1 MTQRKGII
9 LAGGS
14 GTRLHPAT
22 LALSKQLLPVYDKPM
37 IYYPLSTLMLAGMRD
52 ILVIS
57 TPQDTPRFQQLLG
70 DGSQWGLNLQYAVQP
85 SPDGLAQAFIIGEK
99 FVGKHPSALVL
110 GDNIFHGHDIQG
122 LLGQADARTSG
133 ATVFAYHVHDP
144 ERYGVVAFDAQ
155 GKASSIEEKP
165 AKPKSNY
172 AVTGLYFYD
181 QQVVDIAKAVKPSAR
196 GELEITAVN
205 QAYLEQGDLSVQIMQ
220 RGYAW
225 LDTGTHESLLEAS
238 QFIATLE
245 HRQGLKIACPE
256 EIAWR
261 HGWIDSAQVQKLA
274 QPLAKNGYGQYLL
287 RLLVEEMNT
296 PSPSGRGQG

>member
-1 MTQRKGII
+1 MTRRKGII

-37 IYYPLSTLMLAGMRD
+37 VYSPLSTLMLAGLRE

-70 DGSQWGLNLQYAVQP
+70 DGSQWGLDIRYAVQP
-85 SPDGLAQAFIIGEK
+85 SPDGLAQAFLIGEA
-99 FVGKHPSALVL
+99 FLAGAPSALVL
-110 GDNIFHGHDIQG
+110 GDNIFYGHDLEP
-122 LLGQADARTSG
+122 LLRRADAREAG
-133 ATVFAYHVHDP
+133 ATVFAYHVQDP
-144 ERYGVVAFDAQ
+144 QRYGVVAFDAQ
-155 GKASSIEEKP
+155 GRATSIEEKP
-165 AKPKSNY
+165 AQPKSPY

-181 QQVVDIAKAVKPSAR
+181 AQVVEIAKTVRPSAR

-205 QAYLEQGDLSVQIMQ
+205 QAYLEQGRLDVEILK

-225 LDTGTHESLLEAS
+225 LDTGTHDSLLDAG

-245 HRQGLKIACPE
+245 RRQGLKIACPE

-261 HGWIDSAQVQKLA
+261 AGFIDDAQLEKLA
-274 QPLAKNGYGQYLL
+274 QPMKNNGYGRYLL
-287 RLLVEEMNT
+287 QVLEQ
-296 PSPSGRGQG
+296 GRGP

>member
-1 MTQRKGII
+1 MTSQAAKHQTSRKGII

-37 IYYPLSTLMLAGMRD
+37 IYYPLSTLMLAGIRD
-52 ILVIS
+52 VLIIS

-70 DGSQWGLNLQYAVQP
+70 DGSQWGMNLQYAVQP
-85 SPDGLAQAFIIGEK
+85 SPDGLAQAFIIGDK
-99 FVGKHPSALVL
+99 FVGNSPSALVL
-110 GDNIFHGHDIQG
+110 GDNIFYGHDFAH
-122 LLGQADARTSG
+122 LLSSADNNTAG
-133 ATVFAYHVHDP
+133 ATVFAYHVQDP
-144 ERYGVVAFDAQ
+144 ERYGVVAFDAE
-155 GKASSIEEKP
+155 GRATSIEEKP
-165 AKPKSNY
+165 AVPKSSY

-181 QQVVDIAKAVKPSAR
+181 NQVVDIAKSVKPSAR
-196 GELEITAVN
+196 GELEITTVN
-205 QAYLEQGDLSVQIMQ
+205 QTYLESGQLNVQIMQ

-225 LDTGTHESLLEAS
+225 LDTGTHDSLLEAS
-238 QFIATLE
+238 QFISTLE

-261 HGWIDSAQVQKLA
+261 NGFISSEQVEKLA

-287 RLLVEEMNT
+287 RMLKEGCVK
-296 PSPSGRGQG
+296 